1 MFLVLSRQDLARL
14 SPALR
19 AELQQLVFNRPE
31 ASYEEIDFPD
41 WGGNES
47 ADPEF
52 DPPHAAP
59 WPDSSDK
66 AGDSKRV
73 IDINVDEA
81 RALVGNLSAK
91 SIQTLRRFASDESV
105 AFDSLVGPGNAYESL
120 SDLKRSF
127 VGAVNRRLRTVTRNR
142 SAVLFRKVEGDAGLS
157 ITVRP
162 MTAAAL
168 KQVMPTGSSED
179 S

>member
-19 AELQQLVFNRPE
+19 AELEQLLFSRPD
-31 ASYEEIDFPD
+31 ADYEEIELPD
-41 WGGNES
+41 WGDIERVDNGSDN
-47 ADPEF
+47 
-52 DPPHAAP
+52 PHLAP
-59 WPDSSDK
+59 WPDTPVR
-66 AGDSKRV
+66 AGYSKRV
-73 IDINVDEA
+73 VDISVDEA

-91 SIQTLRRFASDESV
+91 SIQTLRQFAYDERVS
-105 AFDSLVGPGNAYESL
+105 FDSLVGPDNAYESL

-142 SAVLFRKVEGDAGLS
+142 SAVLFRKIEEDAGFS
-157 ITVRP
+157 IAVRP

-168 KQVMPTGSSED
+168 KQVMLTGSSGD